1 MIIPSPSQLIKGG
14 DIIATFQNLY
24 NLLFAILLA
33 LAFLSFIYGAFQYLL
48 SGANIFNQQEGKSR
62 MKNSLIA
69 LIVVLIIPVLLNLI
83 NPKIFKGAQ
92 MTVPKFTV
100 KVPTFADII
109 GDVYIDELP
118 DGTRV
123 PTVDNAILYSELITK
138 DTPPSV
144 RAYINYALSAA
155 NSPNGR
161 DNYLKRKHG
170 GNLSLA
176 SACNYFVYFALQEA
190 NLVPGGACPYGAS
203 RFHLMLTKQEDFQNI
218 ARKNGFEWKIIRPK
232 KGGVTEEDVLPGD
245 ILVRTRLINEH
256 GHVGIVVPLRTKKN
270 GFYYGSAEASYSTN
284 IEAIRKNPGR
294 YLPHIRKI
302 TYLDKKIG
310 NRQYRFDLIV
320 RPIPITNKN

>member
-33 LAFLSFIYGAFQYLL
+33 LVFLSFIYGAFQYLL

-123 PTVDNAILYSELITK
+123 PTVDNAIYSSIPGLPYGNITK
-138 DTPPSV
+138 ETSLSILTYILY
-144 RAYINYALSAA
+144 AYIAA
-155 NSPNGR
+155 KNTST
-161 DNYLKRKHG
+161 RKIYSDEHP

-203 RFHLMLTKQEDFQNI
+203 RFHLMLTKRDFQNI
-218 ARKNGFEWKIIRPK
+218 AIKNGFEWKIIRPK

-245 ILVRTRLINEH
+245 ILVRTIKLINGH
-256 GHVGIVVPLRTKKN
+256 GHVGIVVPLRTNKN

-302 TYLDKKIG
+302 S
-310 NRQYRFDLIV
+310 QYRFDLIV